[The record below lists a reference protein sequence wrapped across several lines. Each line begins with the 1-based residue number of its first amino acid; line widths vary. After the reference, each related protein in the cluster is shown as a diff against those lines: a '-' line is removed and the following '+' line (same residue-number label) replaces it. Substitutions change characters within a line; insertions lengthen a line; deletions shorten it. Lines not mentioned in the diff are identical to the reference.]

1 MKPRIVPAALHAA
14 CLSPGMRVLDIGTDL
29 AVVFAG
35 LAGVVAYR

>member
-14 CLSPGMRVLDIGTDL
+14 RLSPCMRVLDIGTDL
-29 AVVFAG
+29 AVGFAG